1 MLGLVHVAQL
11 VNELIPGREAPRRL
25 DEVIDAREENKQ
37 PVPPVLQRGE
47 GLADIRRID
56 RHPGV
61 AGADTP
67 VEDQVFGDHCRGVI
81 PCALIRSCRI
91 ISALSKSSGRG
102 GQPGMYTWTGT
113 ILSTPWRSA

>member
-1 MLGLVHVAQL
+1 
-11 VNELIPGREAPRRL
+11 PRRI

-47 GLADIRRID
+47 GLADIGRID

-61 AGADTP
+61 AGADAS

-81 PCALIRSCRI
+81 PWALIRSCRI

-102 GQPGMYTWTGT
+102 GQPGM
-113 ILSTPWRSA
+113 RSEEHTSELHHVAISYAVFCLKKKINNSWLRCK